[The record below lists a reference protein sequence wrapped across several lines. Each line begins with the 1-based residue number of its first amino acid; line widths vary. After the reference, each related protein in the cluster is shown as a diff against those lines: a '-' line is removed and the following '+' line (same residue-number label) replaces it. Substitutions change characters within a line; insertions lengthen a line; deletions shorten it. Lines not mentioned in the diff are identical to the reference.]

1 MATLTSAIMY
11 ELRSCQKLALP
22 QSVQDNIARL
32 RITPMS
38 YRPARPPPKFYGGG
52 GPSKPSPVDDENWR
66 KSIIKNSLRKVKE
79 HDDPEY
85 VQAFIILNKL
95 SSYNIETLVEEL
107 VVILKKRNEEFRIRF
122 VTLVFN
128 KSISEKL
135 FTTIMADCIHRLSKE
150 IPEIKKDILEQ
161 IDLFPKLYDMNET
174 ITFPSH
180 EDPEFDNKLKLW
192 VEQKEKRRGYSK
204 FISVL
209 FIEDIV
215 SEEMIFT
222 SLKPVIDDLNLVAR
236 QPKNPQTEEN
246 TNQYVDF
253 LFENANMLRGFRYDS
268 ISIKQFIKSSLEE
281 FMKIPRPE
289 LPSLSMRSR
298 FKVED
303 ILKCVQ

>member
-1 MATLTSAIMY
+1 MATLSSTIMY

-38 YRPARPPPKFYGGG
+38 YRPIRPPPKFYGGG
-52 GPSKPSPVDDENWR
+52 APSKPSPIDDENWR
-66 KSIIKNSLRKVKE
+66 KNVIKNSLRKVKE

-85 VQAFIILNKL
+85 AQAFTILNKL
-95 SSYNIETLVEEL
+95 SSINFEKLVEEL
-107 VVILKKRNEEFRIRF
+107 LIILKKRNEEFRIRF

-128 KSISEKL
+128 KSINEKL
-135 FTTIMADCIHRLSKE
+135 FATTMAACIHRLSKE
-150 IPEIKKDILEQ
+150 IPDIKKDILEQ

-174 ITFPSH
+174 ITFPSR
-180 EDPEFDNKLKLW
+180 EDSEFDDKVKLW

-204 FISVL
+204 FMSCL
-209 FIEDIV
+209 FINQIV
-215 SEEMIFT
+215 SEDLMFE
-222 SLKPVIDDLNLVAR
+222 SLKLIIDDLNLIAR
-236 QPKNPQTEEN
+236 QPKNSQTEEN
-246 TNQYVDF
+246 TNQCIDF
-253 LFENANMLRGFRYDS
+253 LFENAKLLPS
-268 ISIKQFIKSSLEE
+268 QSIKLREFLKTCLEE
-281 FMKIPRPE
+281 FIKVPRPE